1 MVGSEGGG
9 PRDEFFLP
17 TVGGAARSLLDGRK
31 RAMSEAHRDEGG
43 AGGASHAARA
53 KGGSKLSAGRPR
65 TTLQQQQQASEGRY
79 ERTTGSARSAGGSG
93 SGSGLAKM
101 YAQPWANAGKGV

>member
-1 MVGSEGGG
+1 MPLSREQQQAVVAHAADFQARMVGSEGGG

-53 KGGSKLSAGRPR
+53 KGESKLSAGRPR

-79 ERTTGSARSAGGSG
+79 ERTTG
-93 SGSGLAKM
+93 
-101 YAQPWANAGKGV
+101 